1 MFPFFDRE
9 AIRLVELLRASL
21 RVYTLIITNFA
32 NQSVTMSSR
41 RTTALLACLSLY
53 TPLSHSAAIS
63 FEQAWQ
69 LLQQENHSLAAQ
81 RSNVER
87 YQHLEN
93 ATDNLNLPSV
103 TLGAN
108 YTRLDS
114 NVTVTGKQLFES
126 TGQTL
131 PNLGPTFN
139 ALIANLG
146 DVTSTIS
153 ERDIF
158 SSSIRAVWPIFTGG
172 RINAAQSAAEGKK
185 QQAQS
190 ELAMET
196 QARFEDLS
204 KYYFSVLLAQDVVAT
219 RQLVE
224 QGLLQHRDN
233 ALKLEQQGQI
243 ARVERLQAQSA
254 LDNAIIERKKA
265 EKSLEIAQTAL
276 TQILNQVSAV
286 EPSDSLFINTNLP
299 NQQLFVDQTLATY
312 PGLALLDAKEKQATS
327 LIKAEQGKYYPEVYL
342 YGDYSLH
349 EDDSLASQMKPDWLV
364 GVGVNIPL
372 IEKTGRSEQVKAA
385 NSAVNQVRYLK
396 AQAKQ
401 DLSVLVKK
409 TYLEAQQAQEEVLGL
424 ESSIEL
430 AQENLKL
437 RQKAFSQGL
446 STSTDVV
453 DAQLYVAK
461 VQTQKAAASFNYLI
475 SLSKL
480 LALSS
485 EMDAFSQ
492 YQHNALT
499 TSGL

>member
-1 MFPFFDRE
+1 M
-9 AIRLVELLRASL
+9 SL
-21 RVYTLIITNFA
+21 RPI
-32 NQSVTMSSR
+32 
-41 RTTALLACLSLY
+41 ALLIGFLGVYS
-53 TPLSHSAAIS
+53 PLSNAAAIS
-63 FEQAWQ
+63 FDQAWQ
-69 LLQQENHSLAAQ
+69 VLQQENNSLAAQ

-87 YQHLEN
+87 YEHLKN

-103 TLGAN
+103 TVGAN
-108 YTRLDS
+108 YTRLDTD
-114 NVTVTGKQLFES
+114 VTLSGEDLTASLGHVSPLGQAILPLFK
-126 TGQTL
+126 
-131 PNLGPTFN
+131 
-139 ALIANLG
+139 
-146 DVTSTIS
+146 DVTSTIT

-172 RINAAQSAAEGKK
+172 RINAAQSAAEGRKE
-185 QQAQS
+185 QAQS

-204 KYYFSVLLAQDVVAT
+204 KYYFSVLLAQEVVET
-219 RQLVE
+219 RRLVE
-224 QGLLQHRDN
+224 QGLTKHRDN

-243 ARVERLQAQSA
+243 ARVERLQAESA
-254 LDNAIIERKKA
+254 LDKAVIERKKA
-265 EKSLEIAQTAL
+265 EKSLEIAQSAL
-276 TQILNQVSAV
+276 TQILNQTTNV
-286 EPSDSLFINTNLP
+286 EPADSLFINQNLP
-299 NQQLFVDQTLATY
+299 EQSLFVERTLDTY
-312 PGLALLDAKEKQATS
+312 PGLALLDAKEKQADS
-327 LIKAEQGKYYPEVYL
+327 LIKAEKGKYYPEVYL

-372 IEKTGRSEQVKAA
+372 IENSGRSDQVKAA
-385 NSAVNQVRYLK
+385 HSAVSQVRYLK

-401 DLSVLVKK
+401 DLSVLVQK

-430 AQENLKL
+430 ASENLNL

-453 DAQLYVAK
+453 DAQLYVAS

-492 YQHNALT
+492 YQHNAINI
-499 TSGL
+499 SSK

>member
-1 MFPFFDRE
+1 M
-9 AIRLVELLRASL
+9 SL
-21 RVYTLIITNFA
+21 RPI
-32 NQSVTMSSR
+32 
-41 RTTALLACLSLY
+41 ALLIGFLGVYS
-53 TPLSHSAAIS
+53 PLSSAAAIS
-63 FEQAWQ
+63 FDQAWQ
-69 LLQQENHSLAAQ
+69 VLQQENNSLAAQ

-87 YQHLEN
+87 YEHLKN

-103 TLGAN
+103 TVGAN
-108 YTRLDS
+108 YTRLDTDVKVS
-114 NVTVTGKQLFES
+114 GSQLFES
-126 TGQTL
+126 TSQHL
-131 PNLGPTFN
+131 PNLGPVFN
-139 ALIANLG
+139 QLLAGLG
-146 DVTSTIS
+146 GVTSTIT

-172 RINAAQSAAEGKK
+172 RINAAQSAAEGRK

-204 KYYFSVLLAQDVVAT
+204 KYYFSVLLAQEVVET
-219 RQLVE
+219 RRLVE
-224 QGLLQHRDN
+224 QGLTKHRDN

-243 ARVERLQAQSA
+243 ARVERLQAESA
-254 LDNAIIERKKA
+254 LDKAVIERKKA
-265 EKSLEIAQTAL
+265 EKSLEIAQSAL
-276 TQILNQVSAV
+276 NQILNQTTNI
-286 EPSDSLFINTNLP
+286 EPADSLFINQNLP
-299 NQQLFVDQTLATY
+299 EQSLFIERTLDTY
-312 PGLALLDAKEKQATS
+312 PGLALLEAKEKQAAS
-327 LIKAEQGKYYPEVYL
+327 LIKAEKGKYYPEVYL

-372 IEKTGRSEQVKAA
+372 IENSGRSDQVKAA
-385 NSAVNQVRYLK
+385 HSAVSQVRYLK

-401 DLSVLVKK
+401 DLSVLVQK

-430 AQENLKL
+430 AGENLNL

-453 DAQLYVAK
+453 DAQLYVAS

-485 EMDAFSQ
+485 EMDAFRQ
-492 YQHNALT
+492 YQHNAINI
-499 TSGL
+499 SSK